1 MTLRALLPGLPQRYA
16 FVGLALGS
24 ILPVAGHSI
33 AYFTGRD
40 GAGELRLDEPFHAL
54 VLLLPLLLGVI
65 FYRFGLIKAELLVRL
80 SAGEV
85 IERELLHISLHDNLT
100 GLPNRASLEREV
112 GRFASVARRGL
123 GRAAFLLLDLDKF
136 KHVNDTLGHD
146 AGDELL
152 QVFAARLLAVLG
164 PRSRCFRLGGD
175 EFVVTVSGMP
185 DDSHVTGICRAIEGC
200 AGAAFDLRAG
210 RAFIGVSIGV
220 SYVEGGDMMPD
231 VMRRADLALYAA
243 KDVAG
248 STHRF
253 HEAALAESL
262 QGRMRLEQ
270 EIASGLLREEFF
282 VEYQPVVNAS
292 TREVAAFE
300 ALVRWQHPQRGL
312 LGPEHFIT
320 VAERSGHMVALGRYV
335 LSRAIEDA
343 GRWPV
348 AIGVAVNVCA
358 DELRHPHFASHI
370 GTSLEISGV
379 DPARLTVEITEAAF
393 TIDAALIRRQLTELR
408 RLGVK
413 VAIDDFGAGFSTI
426 NHLRQFPVDQL
437 KVDRSFTRELL
448 EGGQGTELVEILLR
462 LGKAFGVRTT
472 VEGIENE
479 DQFQIVRALGA
490 ADVQGFLISRPL
502 AVGAANDFA
511 VQRID
516 PFQPSSV
523 LCSA

>member
-16 FVGLALGS
+16 FAGLALGS
-24 ILPVAGHSI
+24 LLPVAGYSI
-33 AYFTGRD
+33 AYA
-40 GAGELRLDEPFHAL
+40 AGGTLELKLDEPFHAL
-54 VLLLPLLLGVI
+54 VVLLPLLMGAV
-65 FYRFGLIKAELLVRL
+65 FHHFGRMRAELLVRL

-85 IERELLHISLHDNLT
+85 IERELLHLSLHDSLT

-112 GRFASVARRGL
+112 DRFASAARRGR
-123 GRAAFLLLDLDKF
+123 GRSAFLLLDLDKF

-152 QVFAARLLAVLG
+152 QVFSARLLSVLG
-164 PRSRCFRLGGD
+164 ARARCFRLGGD
-175 EFVVTVSGMP
+175 EFVVTVSGMTEEG
-185 DDSHVTGICRAIEGC
+185 DVAAICRAIEHC
-200 AGAAFDLRAG
+200 AGGAFDLRAG

-220 SYVEGGDMMPD
+220 SYVEGTDMMAD
-231 VMRRADLALYAA
+231 VMKRADLALYAA

-248 STHRF
+248 SAHMF
-253 HEAALAESL
+253 HEEKLAESL
-262 QGRMRLEQ
+262 QDRMRLEQ

-282 VEYQPVVNAS
+282 LEYQPVVSAS

-320 VAERSGHMVALGRYV
+320 VAERSGHMVGLGRFV
-335 LSRAIEDA
+335 LGRAIGDA

-348 AIGVAVNVCA
+348 AVGVAVNVSGE
-358 DELRHPHFASHI
+358 ELRDPDFVRHI
-370 GTSLEISGV
+370 GTSLEVSGV

-393 TIDAALIRRQLTELR
+393 TIDAAVIRRQLAALR
-408 RLGVK
+408 SLGVK

-426 NHLRQFPVDQL
+426 SHLRQFPVDEL
-437 KVDRSFTRELL
+437 KVDRSFTRDLL

-472 VEGIENE
+472 VEGVESE
-479 DQFQIVRALGA
+479 DQFQVVRALGA
-490 ADVQGFLISRPL
+490 VDVQGFLISRPL
-502 AVGAANDFA
+502 AAGAANDFA
-511 VQRID
+511 ARQGDAFPEIPAR
-516 PFQPSSV
+516 F
-523 LCSA
+523 SA